1 MLIIKLFFMNSQILE
16 YIKILTAK
24 DKKTLV
30 EKVVKASEEVGE
42 LSKVTLPYNNAH
54 GTLHR
59 FVTKQALLE
68 EVADIIVV
76 ALSIAYDL
84 GYNDSDIAEIM
95 YDKTLYWN
103 ELQVKE
109 QQIDPNKIPFE
120 IHVTVKTFDLE
131 LFKKA
136 CADLNVKPIILEL
149 QLQNDNTLQDVM
161 TSSTILGSNK
171 GAFDEVKRIS
181 NGLKDAGFNVVREKI
196 ETVPWHPSAPSKK
209 DSNAVMP
216 KNCYFETHFNIIC
229 TDDNKSKL
237 KELSD
242 SKQCHLSRNI
252 FKKIDDNTYKIMVT
266 YRSYDAMY
274 EDFKE
279 NIEDIKKYFNDN
291 GFQVDKVI
299 LEFAIYDTKVTHDFN
314 WINAKK

>member
-1 MLIIKLFFMNSQILE
+1 MNQQILDYIKL
-16 YIKILTAK
+16 LTSK
-24 DKKTLV
+24 DKKSLI

-42 LSKVTLPYNNAH
+42 LSKVTLPYNNSH

-59 FVTKQALLE
+59 FVTKHALLE
-68 EVADIIVV
+68 EVADIMVV

-84 GYNDSDIAEIM
+84 GYSDSDIAEEM

-109 QQIDPNKIPFE
+109 QQIDSNKIPFE
-120 IHVTVKTFDLE
+120 IHVTVKTYELESFKNACTDL
-131 LFKKA
+131 K
-136 CADLNVKPIILEL
+136 VKPIILEL

-161 TSSTILGSNK
+161 TSSTFLGSNK

-181 NGLKDAGFNVVREKI
+181 EGLKATGFNVVREKI

-229 TDDNKSKL
+229 TDDRKAEL

-266 YRSYDAMY
+266 YRSYDALY
-274 EDFKE
+274 EDFKDKV
-279 NIEDIKKYFNDN
+279 EDIKKSFISN

-299 LEFAIYDTKVTHDFN
+299 LEFAIYDTKVSHDFN